1 MNIIVFQMNIIAG
14 EPARNRE
21 KVKAWFH
28 RNVNHGVDIVMLPEM
43 WTTAYALERLKDLAE
58 PADGPSVTFLKE
70 LATDYDVHI
79 IGGSIA
85 VKEDDNIYN
94 RAIVIDRK
102 GRIVYEYDKI
112 HLVPML
118 DEPKYLSGGRHK
130 VQAFELDGIKM
141 GIIIC
146 YDLRFPEIIRDLALQ
161 GIQVLFIPAEW
172 PEARAAHWETL
183 STARAI
189 ENQMYVVSCNRIGS
203 YNGTTFAGRS
213 MFIEPF
219 GGVLSKGTPDK
230 EEVLQNTLD
239 LESVKRVRKEVPIF
253 KSRVP
258 DLYK

>member
-1 MNIIVFQMNIIAG
+1 MNIAVFQMNIIPG

-21 KVKAWFH
+21 KVKAWFE
-28 RNVNHGVDIVMLPEM
+28 RNAGPSIDIIVLPEM
-43 WTTAYALERLKDLAE
+43 WTTAYALEELDQLAE
-58 PADGPSVTFLKE
+58 PSDGPSVSFLKE
-70 LATDYDVHI
+70 LAVKYDVHL

-85 VKEDDNIYN
+85 VKEEGKIFN

-102 GRIVYEYDKI
+102 GNVVYEYDKI

-118 DEPKYLSGGRHK
+118 DEPKYLNGGTSSVK
-130 VQAFELDGIKM
+130 AFELDGVKM
-141 GIIIC
+141 GVVIC

-161 GIQVLFIPAEW
+161 GIQALFIPAEW

-183 STARAI
+183 SVARAV
-189 ENQMYVVSCNRIGS
+189 ENQMYVVTCNRIGS

-239 LESVKRVRKEVPIF
+239 LESVKRVREDVPIF

-258 DLYK
+258 GLYK